1 MDIVLTNAVKETLDL
16 ASIDEEYLVGEISS
30 RPHEELEG
38 RPGFYRSELLIA
50 QYSPFD
56 PETGV
61 WRKVEVFLRKQGD
74 RWEVYD
80 LRGLKISH
88 GREASPN

>member
-1 MDIVLTNAVKETLDL
+1 MEILLTNAVKETLEL
-16 ASIDEEYLVGEISS
+16 ASVDESYFLGEIAS
-30 RPHEELEG
+30 RPNEELLD
-38 RPGFYRSELLIA
+38 RPGFYRSELLLA

-61 WRKVEVFLRKQGD
+61 WRKVEVFLRKKGK

-80 LRGLKISH
+80 VRGLKTSR
-88 GREASPN
+88 GREHSPR

>member
-1 MDIVLTNAVKETLDL
+1 MKVVLTNAVRETLEL
-16 ASIDEEYLVGEISS
+16 ASVDESYFLGEIANS
-30 RPHEELEG
+30 PNDELVD
-38 RPGFYRSELLIA
+38 RPGLYRSELLLA

-61 WRKVEVFLRKQGD
+61 WRKVEVFLRKKVG

-80 LRGLKISH
+80 VRGLKTSRR
-88 GREASPN
+88 REPSPS

>member
-1 MDIVLTNAVKETLDL
+1 MDIVLTNAVKETLNL
-16 ASIDEEYLVGEISS
+16 AGIDEQHLVGEIAS
-30 RPHEELEG
+30 RPHEEIEG
-38 RPGFYRSELLIA
+38 RPGFYRSELLIP

-61 WRKVEVFLRKQGD
+61 WRKVEVFLRKKGR

-80 LRGLKISH
+80 LRGLKISR
-88 GREASPN
+88 GREASPS